1 MFISIEGTSEG
12 CGKSTQAK
20 LLYEYLLSKGHKT
33 LLTKE
38 PGSPHLDICTDIRKI
53 LLDPKNNLCGNTELF
68 LYAADRSEHIDKIL
82 RPHLSKGYIVITDRY
97 IDSTIA
103 IQGYGRELPK
113 EKIKQT
119 IQLATDGLKPDLTV
133 LIDLQ
138 PEEGL
143 RRAFKDLDEG
153 IREHN
158 ESRFELEELAFHKRV
173 YRGFMEAHWEDKDRF
188 FVVDGRL
195 SIEEIHKKI
204 KNKLSEYL

>member
-1 MFISIEGTSEG
+1 MFISVEGSCEG
-12 CGKSTQAK
+12 CGKTTQAK
-20 LLYEYLLSKGHKT
+20 LLTAYLKEQGHT
-33 LLTKE
+33 VILTKE
-38 PGSPHLDICTDIRKI
+38 PGSPHLDICSSIRKI
-53 LLDPKNNLCGNTELF
+53 LLNPQNKLCGNTEMF
-68 LYAADRSEHIDKIL
+68 LYAADRAEHIDKIIK
-82 RPHLSKGYIVITDRY
+82 PHLSKGNIVITDRY
-97 IDSTIA
+97 FDSTIA

-113 EKIKQT
+113 EKIKQ
-119 IQLATDGLKPDLTV
+119 IVELATNGLKPDLTI

-173 YRGFMEAHWEDKDRF
+173 YRGFMEAYQADRGRF
-188 FVVDGRL
+188 FVVDGRS
-195 SIEEIHKKI
+195 SIEEIHEKI